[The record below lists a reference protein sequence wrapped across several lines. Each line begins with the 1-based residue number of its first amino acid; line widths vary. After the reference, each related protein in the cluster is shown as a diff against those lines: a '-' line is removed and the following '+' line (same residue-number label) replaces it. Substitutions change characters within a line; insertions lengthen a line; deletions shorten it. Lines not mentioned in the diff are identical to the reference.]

1 MSEPRK
7 KRGPVSYSTYQEA
20 KDRIAELDAENARL
34 RDEIQSAKE
43 KYRELLYQVSCKFPN
58 ETRHE
63 TALRYLKEREAPAMT
78 ADQCCEAL
86 LGGGENG

>member
-1 MSEPRK
+1 MMCPRCNGDIRPWGACQCAEK
-7 KRGPVSYSTYQEA
+7 ILKA
-20 KDRIAELDAENARL
+20 RIRSLEVVE
-34 RDEIQSAKE
+34 E
-43 KYRELLYQVSCKFPN
+43 KYQELLYQVACKFPN

-63 TALRYLKEREAPAMT
+63 TALRYLKERETPAMT

>member
-1 MSEPRK
+1 MDKK

-20 KDRIAELDAENARL
+20 KDRIAELEVV
-34 RDEIQSAKE
+34 EE

-63 TALRYLKEREAPAMT
+63 TALRYLKERETPAMT
-78 ADQCCEAL
+78 ADQCCEAI